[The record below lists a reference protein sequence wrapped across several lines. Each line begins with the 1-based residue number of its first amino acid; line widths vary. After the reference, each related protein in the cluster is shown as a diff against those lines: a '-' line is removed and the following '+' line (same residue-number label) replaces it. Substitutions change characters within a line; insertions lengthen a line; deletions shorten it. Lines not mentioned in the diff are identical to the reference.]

1 MKSIDDYI
9 GVLAVTAVTCVVIG
23 YVDSDEAASGAYT
36 LGCVIAIY
44 LLVVYVVR
52 RLRDRR
58 PAEDEPPAT

>member
-23 YVDSDEAASGAYT
+23 YVDSDEATSGAYT

-44 LLVVYVVR
+44 LLVVYAVR

-58 PAEDEPPAT
+58 PAEDEPPTP

>member
-1 MKSIDDYI
+1 MKTIDDYI

-52 RLRDRR
+52 RLRARR
-58 PAEDEPPAT
+58 PADEPPAT